1 MHHIIGF
8 ASPLTVL
15 AIALPPIR
23 AGAAALPET
32 ITMTTERGFDELVAA
47 VEQAVEKHGLVRIA
61 TASASRAAAARGITI
76 AGNAVVLAFSNPYAL
91 RLLAVSVPAG
101 IEAPMR
107 FYVTEAADGTSVLA
121 YAKPSSVLA
130 PYGDARLGVLGR
142 ELDALFA
149 AIAQDGAGK

>member
-1 MHHIIGF
+1 MHHIIGI
-8 ASPLTVL
+8 ASLLIVL
-15 AIALPPIR
+15 AMALPPIS
-23 AGAAALPET
+23 AGAAAFPET
-32 ITMTTERGFDELVAA
+32 ITITTKRGFDELVAA

-91 RLLAVSVPAG
+91 RLLAASVPAG

-107 FYVTEAADGTSVLA
+107 FYVTEVADGTAALA

-130 PYGDARLGVLGR
+130 PYGDARLGELGR

-149 AIAQDGAGK
+149 VIAQDAVGK

>member
-1 MHHIIGF
+1 MHHIIGLG
-8 ASPLTVL
+8 SLLTVL
-15 AIALPPIR
+15 AMASPPIPT
-23 AGAAALPET
+23 GAAALPER
-32 ITMTTERGFDELVAA
+32 ITLTTERRFDELVAA

-91 RLLAVSVPAG
+91 RLLASVPAG

-107 FYVTEAADGTSVLA
+107 FYVTEAADGTSALT

-130 PYGDARLGVLGR
+130 PYGDGRLAELGR

-149 AIAQDGAGK
+149 TIAQDAVRK